1 MVLRTIAS
9 AATILCVLLP
19 ATAHGQ
25 SAATTACNDG
35 TTTSSTGVDACNGRG
50 GINRARTAVLRRA
63 PVGTRPQTTAPE
75 RVTQAGTPS
84 SRDTHA
90 EPVEHRGW
98 RWSHR
103 SNDRDEDRRRA
114 EERHRAE
121 ERRELEE
128 KRRREEQR
136 ARERHDRV
144 RCRDGRYEDVK
155 EHHGRGK
162 GPDVC
167 KHHGGVAH

>member
-1 MVLRTIAS
+1 MVLRTIAT

-25 SAATTACNDG
+25 SAANTNTACNDG
-35 TTTSSTGVDACNGRG
+35 TTTTLTGADACNGRG
-50 GINRARTAVLRRA
+50 GINRARTAVLHRA
-63 PVGTRPQTTAPE
+63 PTQTNVPG
-75 RVTQAGTPS
+75 RVTQAGTPN

-103 SNDRDEDRRRA
+103 SNDRDEDRR
-114 EERHRAE
+114 AE
-121 ERRELEE
+121 ERRRAEEKRQREE
-128 KRRREEQR
+128 KRRFEEQR
-136 ARERHDRV
+136 ARERQHDRV
-144 RCRDGRYEDVK
+144 RCRDGRYEDVR
-155 EHHGRGK
+155 EHHGKGR

-167 KHHGGVAH
+167 KHHGGVGH